1 MVLVERGKIDLD
13 RPINDYLGEAK
24 LHGSPGT
31 NYEPTVREIAGHV
44 GGLGIHFHFFPETG
58 NLVRPTMDETI
69 RRFGF
74 LIAPPGE
81 RYEYSNLGYGV
92 LEYVIERVSGRPYA
106 EFLQS
111 EVLNPLGLNQTSVPL
126 KHNDGLA
133 VRYWTDGTEI
143 PFYDFDHR
151 GGSAVYSS
159 AHDLVRFGMYH
170 LGLLNLAGPAP
181 VSPKGLAEM
190 HRSIARWGS
199 DGYGLGWTLTNLTEG
214 TRLINHDGGMPGVH
228 AQLLLLP
235 EKKAVL
241 VSLANSLKPEAS
253 ERVKD
258 ELGSAMALDY
268 SAAKKS
274 DPEAIFTGEWIGEIA
289 TAAGSV
295 PLRLQIKN
303 RTNCYVKI
311 NNDATHRVRDMKI
324 ENGYWTGM
332 VVERLSIPELSPL
345 YCEVKFFLKRL
356 GSHLRGGVTVW
367 GRAGSKEMPAASSFS
382 IDLRLV
388 SDFAD

>member
-1 MVLVERGKIDLD
+1 
-13 RPINDYLGEAK
+13 
-24 LHGSPGT
+24 
-31 NYEPTVREIAGHV
+31 
-44 GGLGIHFHFFPETG
+44 
-58 NLVRPTMDETI
+58 
-69 RRFGF
+69 
-74 LIAPPGE
+74 
-81 RYEYSNLGYGV
+81 
-92 LEYVIERVSGRPYA
+92 
-106 EFLQS
+106 
-111 EVLNPLGLNQTSVPL
+111 VLNPLGLSQTSVPL
-126 KHNDGLA
+126 NHHDGLA

-170 LGLLNLAGPAP
+170 LGLLDLVGPAP

-214 TRLINHDGGMPGVH
+214 TRVINHGGGMPGVH

-235 EKKAVL
+235 EKKVVL

-268 SAAKKS
+268 RAAKKS
-274 DPEAIFTGEWIGEIA
+274 DPESIFAGEWIGEIA
-289 TAAGSV
+289 TSARSI
-295 PLRLQIKN
+295 PLRLQIED
-303 RTNCYVKI
+303 RINCYVEIDKGKM
-311 NNDATHRVRDMKI
+311 HRVLEMKI
-324 ENGYWTGM
+324 ENGYWTGI
-332 VVERLSIPELSPL
+332 VKEGQKFPELSPL
-345 YCEVKFFLKRL
+345 DCEVKFFLKRF

-367 GRAGSKEMPAASSFS
+367 GRIGSKDMPTASSFS
-382 IDLRLV
+382 VDLRLV
-388 SDFAD
+388 NDFVRLSDSK